1 MRSTPTPVR
10 SASTRRFP
18 LLSVLRP
25 HRPSEIW
32 FKHAWSVVIATAI
45 PDVVLLTL
53 GRTDLIAYTM
63 AGSFCALYAHDRPY
77 ATRARTLAWV
87 VVGMVASLGICLVT
101 ASLTRQAMILVTVGA
116 LLAAV
121 QKTLCDA
128 ARIGPPAHVIY
139 VFISS
144 AALFFP
150 QRLDQVPGHLALTAV
165 AGLIAWCVGMAP
177 ALVRPHGPERRAV
190 AAALDAAGGYA
201 TTRGTRAG
209 HEAARGAAVAAVHR
223 AWESLAA
230 CGTRNPERRALEL
243 LVVRAEVALA
253 APDAS
258 EPRWLRARARQ
269 LRRGGPVPRPAEIAG
284 IPAPHIHG
292 LDAGTGAARRSP
304 WRAFAPGSPALPL
317 ALRTFVGCALAGG
330 GALALG
336 VDRPYWALVT
346 AAALYQANTS
356 LTWSRT
362 VQRVVGNLAG
372 VLIFAAVA
380 PLAHL
385 GPAGLIGCCLV
396 FAFGAEALISRAYW
410 LGTICVTPMALLVT
424 EFARPAPVTEL
435 MTGRIMDTLI
445 GAVLGFAAA
454 LAVADRRAGVR
465 TARPDRLRGRRR
477 RRTPRA
483 RRTGAGPRRS
493 GEGPPPAHRGPGG
506 PARRGPHRRRRMVAA
521 YLARTGAGGRRR
533 PRRTPYARPDRAT
546 AGTARLAGRRTVRL
560 GGCTGMTAG
569 NGSAAT
575 DDTVA
580 AVVRQWHE
588 VLPDLD
594 TAPMEIIGR
603 INRCAA
609 LLQQAE
615 DAPLRRAGLT
625 RAEFDLLNALR
636 RTGHE
641 LTPGELARET
651 FASGAG
657 VTKRLKLLTERGLVG
672 RRGDSRDRRVAL
684 VTLTDDGRDLVDALL
699 PAQLSYEEGVLAGLD
714 PAGREEL
721 GKRLGELLTRLE
733 GSLGGPRL

>member
-465 TARPDRLRGRRR
+465 TARAL
-477 RRTPRA
+477 
-483 RRTGAGPRRS
+483 TGC
-493 GEGPPPAHRGPGG
+493 E
-506 PARRGPHRRRRMVAA
+506 AA
-521 YLARTGAGGRRR
+521 V
-533 PRRTPYARPDRAT
+533 DD
-546 AGTARLAGRRTVRL
+546 ARLALDAPV
-560 GGCTGMTAG
+560 
-569 NGSAAT
+569 
-575 DDTVA
+575 
-580 AVVRQWHE
+580 
-588 VLPDLD
+588 PD
-594 TAPMEIIGR
+594 P
-603 INRCAA
+603 AA
-609 LLQQAE
+609 LEKARRRLTAALADLHAVAHTAAGEWWPRTSHEPVRVAVAGRAGHRTLAQTVQRQGLHAWQDDAPYALE
-615 DAPLRRAGLT
+615 DAPA
-625 RAEFDLLNALR
+625 
-636 RTGHE
+636 
-641 LTPGELARET
+641 
-651 FASGAG
+651 
-657 VTKRLKLLTERGLVG
+657 
-672 RRGDSRDRRVAL
+672 
-684 VTLTDDGRDLVDALL
+684 
-699 PAQLSYEEGVLAGLD
+699 
-714 PAGREEL
+714 
-721 GKRLGELLTRLE
+721 
-733 GSLGGPRL
+733 